1 MSMVPRNIVWLA
13 SYPKSGNTWVRF
25 MACNLL
31 YGRQESASSVGAL
44 IPDIHELGPQ
54 AGHFSR
60 AGLMKTHFMHSPSL
74 PLAERTAAVI
84 YILRRPE
91 DVLVSNFHYAQRGSL
106 IDGSQRSFDQYV
118 DAFIAN
124 RGVPRWRGLGMGSWE
139 ENVTSWLR
147 LQAELPVVILKYED
161 LSRDAEGIC
170 RMLARLLRPIST
182 PAEIRAAADNS
193 SFQRMREIEDSDIRN
208 RRVGIFYK
216 PYLEDSIAAGR
227 RFMRQGSVGSG
238 TAQLTPDQRAR
249 LTAAFSPLLSQ
260 LGYAS

>member
-1 MSMVPRNIVWLA
+1 MVPRNIVWLA

-31 YGRQESASSVGAL
+31 YGRQESASSVSAL

-54 AGHFSR
+54 AGNFAR
-60 AGLMKTHFMHSPSL
+60 AGLMKTHFVHSASL
-74 PLAERTAAVI
+74 PLLERTAGVI
-84 YILRRPE
+84 YVLRRPE
-91 DVLVSNFHYAQRGSL
+91 DVLVSNFHYAQRSSA
-106 IDGSQRSFDQYV
+106 IDGSESFDQYV

-124 RGVPRWRGLGMGSWE
+124 RGDPRWRGLGMGSWE

-147 LQAELPVVILKYED
+147 IQRETPVVIIKYED

-170 RMLARLLRPIST
+170 RMLAQLLRPNST

-193 SFQRMREIEDSDIRN
+193 SFQRMREIEETDIRN

-216 PYLEDSIAAGR
+216 PYLQGSIDAGR
-227 RFMRQGSVGSG
+227 RFMRQGSVGGG
-238 TAQLTPDQRAR
+238 TVQLSADQRAR
-249 LTAAFSPLLSQ
+249 LTAVFAPLLTK
-260 LGYAS
+260 LGYGS